1 MARSEARVLVSI
13 WSDPDWLALT
23 STAQRAYLLL
33 LSQPKLSLAGCL
45 DWMPQRWERLCVDG
59 GDVRAGIDELVGAR
73 FVVVDGDELVLRT
86 FAVHDLRRC
95 RNWKLVKGMWGA
107 WSAIGSPVL
116 RKVVVDHLPGHLWD
130 LVEPP
135 GEAVEMRSRSP
146 IALPLGS
153 ATEPPTDCPIDR
165 GFEPAFE
172 PPIDSPVSFHLPP
185 STFQRC
191 KSQDNRD
198 SEPVDPQTLRRTA
211 ALVASTIA
219 DREATGSPAGL
230 AASIRERILL
240 GPDPTDRERIAAALV
255 AGESPEVIAVGWL
268 DGRNPATGADQPGPV
283 GAAGSVVVEQSR
295 PRLAPVVAAPVPSAE
310 ERAAGLALAR
320 SARSALSGPT
330 PASGPMGPTAPGRP
344 GGAAVGGN
352 AGTLGSVHAVRVAGG
367 AS

>member
-73 FVVVDGDELVLRT
+73 FVVVDGDEIVLRT

-153 ATEPPTDCPIDR
+153 VVEPPTDCPTDCPIDC
-165 GFEPAFE
+165 PTE

-185 STFQRC
+185 STFQRS
-191 KSQDNRD
+191 KSQDNSD

-295 PRLAPVVAAPVPSAE
+295 PRLAPVTAAPMPSAE
-310 ERAAGLALAR
+310 ERVAGLDLLRQAR
-320 SARSALSGPT
+320 A
-330 PASGPMGPTAPGRP
+330 
-344 GGAAVGGN
+344 
-352 AGTLGSVHAVRVAGG
+352 AGG

>member
-146 IALPLGS
+146 IALPLGP
-153 ATEPPTDCPIDR
+153 ATEHPTDCPI
-165 GFEPAFE
+165 EPAFE

-310 ERAAGLALAR
+310 ERAAGLDLLRQAR
-320 SARSALSGPT
+320 A
-330 PASGPMGPTAPGRP
+330 
-344 GGAAVGGN
+344 
-352 AGTLGSVHAVRVAGG
+352 AGG
-367 AS
+367 AP